1 MTVAKFRRLA
11 LEVTGATESADM
23 GHPDFRIEGRI
34 FATLGY
40 PDESHGM
47 VKLTPE
53 QQRAFLEKA
62 PGIFAPCKGNRGR
75 QGATSVHL
83 PSARV
88 ALLRAAFDSA
98 RKNGHLQR
106 QGSPTIQEELTG
118 GCAAVVRKKRLARS
132 RRVPR

>member
-1 MTVAKFRRLA
+1 MTADKFRSLA
-11 LEVTGATESADM
+11 LEAAVAIESAHM
-23 GHPDFRIEGRI
+23 GHPDFRIEGKI

-62 PGIFAPCKGNRGR
+62 PGVFAPCNGAWGR

-88 ALLRAAFDSA
+88 ALVRAALESA
-98 RKNGHLQR
+98 RRNVTFNSNSL
-106 QGSPTIQEELTG
+106 
-118 GCAAVVRKKRLARS
+118 
-132 RRVPR
+132 PR

>member
-1 MTVAKFRRLA
+1 MTADKFRSLA
-11 LEVTGATESADM
+11 LEVTGAIESAHM

-62 PGIFAPCKGNRGR
+62 PGIFAPCNGAWGR
-75 QGATSVHL
+75 QGATTVHL
-83 PSARV
+83 PSARL
-88 ALLRAAFDSA
+88 ALLGAAFHSA
-98 RKNGHLQR
+98 RRNVTFKGKKAQR
-106 QGSPTIQEELTG
+106 Y
-118 GCAAVVRKKRLARS
+118 KKR
-132 RRVPR
+132 